1 MARHRTTL
9 PHPPRTRRVHS
20 MRLAAI
26 GCILLAIGVVG
37 CGGGHKAA
45 ATAPITNAATTT
57 GGGPQE
63 RLTGAVRAA
72 LRANHRLAKVVLWRN
87 VVPASAPESTRGPAL
102 AALRSSA
109 AGRRRRGVRAKVVFD
124 GFRIESVTLDPS
136 FTRATAIVSDP
147 QRVQPYDS
155 SGKALGQPTRLS
167 EKSRFELHRL
177 SKSQRFVV
185 WQVSPVQ

>member
-1 MARHRTTL
+1 
-9 PHPPRTRRVHS
+9 
-20 MRLAAI
+20 MRFAAI
-26 GCILLAIGVVG
+26 GCILLALGVVG

-45 ATAPITNAATTT
+45 ATALNTNAAMTRND
-57 GGGPQE
+57 PQE

-72 LRANHRLAKVVLWRN
+72 LRANHQLAKVVLWRN
-87 VVPASAPESTRGPAL
+87 AVPASAPESTRGPAL

-155 SGKALGQPTRLS
+155 NGKALGQPARLS

-177 SKSQRFVV
+177 GMSQRFVV